1 MSSDQGTASLDHI
14 LDKYVGGA
22 GKYQLLNSF
31 LMAWVYYAGLYALFI
46 TVFAVYEPPHRCR
59 IEHCEIENQTKV
71 SSGIYQNEWL
81 EFAIPPENKSQNFL
95 SEKRSFD
102 GCTMYKRLDVI
113 DPKAQGYCFPDSFSD
128 NETEPCQDFIY
139 SNDYFEETLT
149 TKLDLV
155 CDSASLKSLLDTLL
169 IVGLLFGSLIGGRL
183 GDKFG
188 RKKAMFLAIAIIVPV
203 TIINGHMT
211 SYYAYAIFHFITMMC
226 LPVIWVNAYVYSTEV
241 FIPKWR
247 YAFIGFFEIPIG
259 YYIYN
264 LIAYL
269 NTTWTGIHIWVGI
282 VTALVL
288 PLYFILPESARWLAQ
303 NKKEEAAMEVLLRIA
318 KINGKKLE
326 PEDETKML
334 EIVKAVANESHKT
347 EDKLTPLDMFRQGH
361 AVKSL
366 ILVFAWITS
375 CISFYALSLNS
386 NDLSGDI
393 MLNFFFSRT
402 SGFGVAIGI
411 LLIANFF
418 GRTKSL
424 VTSHTLLGIS
434 CIGLAFIPKDNVNAV
449 LIVYVF
455 ANIVASISKYNLL
468 FLVVKYKIV
477 PGASFIVH

>member
-1 MSSDQGTASLDHI
+1 
-14 LDKYVGGA
+14 
-22 GKYQLLNSF
+22 
-31 LMAWVYYAGLYALFI
+31 
-46 TVFAVYEPPHRCR
+46 
-59 IEHCEIENQTKV
+59 
-71 SSGIYQNEWL
+71 
-81 EFAIPPENKSQNFL
+81 
-95 SEKRSFD
+95 
-102 GCTMYKRLDVI
+102 
-113 DPKAQGYCFPDSFSD
+113 
-128 NETEPCQDFIY
+128 
-139 SNDYFEETLT
+139 
-149 TKLDLV
+149 
-155 CDSASLKSLLDTLL
+155 
-169 IVGLLFGSLIGGRL
+169 
-183 GDKFG
+183 
-188 RKKAMFLAIAIIVPV
+188 
-203 TIINGHMT
+203 
-211 SYYAYAIFHFITMMC
+211 
-226 LPVIWVNAYVYSTEV
+226 
-241 FIPKWR
+241 
-247 YAFIGFFEIPIG
+247 
-259 YYIYN
+259 
-264 LIAYL
+264 
-269 NTTWTGIHIWVGI
+269 

-455 ANIVASISKYNLL
+455 ANIVASISFTLVYLMTCELYPTNLRSQAVGSASTISRVFCACAPYL
-468 FLVVKYKIV
+468 KPLAKIYQPLPMLVIGV
-477 PGASFIVH
+477 PILISGALVLMLPDTYREELPQTMQNAQELGNYQSEAKKGQEKSA